1 MRASLFRTSVAALA
15 VLLCGCG
22 ASASSDLGAI
32 ERAKQSGRSVPLDDG
47 RTLFLRC
54 SGRGSPTVLLESGY
68 GGTSQAWYAVQPAL
82 ARTTRVC
89 SYDRAGLGFSDAGP
103 EPRDGASIARD
114 LDAALDAAQIEGPFI
129 VVGHSAGGLYGRLF
143 AARRAAEVQGLVLLD
158 PTVERRAP
166 QPSGDG
172 LDGLRRAARDCLAVS
187 ELKPQP
193 PLDDARWSGCVGPK
207 PDPWQAATVR
217 RPEAWRS
224 QISELDNLYG
234 RTSDQVFRIGA
245 VLRPIPTYV
254 ITASDTAA
262 SAPKY
267 GFDNPR
273 SALEMQHEI
282 IAGRSIEGSQ
292 QTVLSSHMIMFD
304 RPDVVIRAVEEMVR
318 ASRAG
323 RAPAHL
329 PPSET
334 GAPADDGAFNTP
346 EGDPLKAPDAPRA
359 APGIEP

>member
-1 MRASLFRTSVAALA
+1 MRASLFRTGVAALA
-15 VLLCGCG
+15 LLLGGCG

-32 ERAKQSGRSVPLDDG
+32 ERARQSGRSVALDDG

-54 SGRGSPTVLLESGY
+54 SGRGAPTVLLESGY
-68 GGTSQAWYAVQPAL
+68 GGTSQAWYAVQPAV
-82 ARTTRVC
+82 AKITRVC

-114 LDAALDAAQIEGPFI
+114 LDAALDAGGIEGPFI
-129 VVGHSAGGLYGRLF
+129 LVGHSAGGLYGRLF
-143 AARRAAEVQGLVLLD
+143 AARRAADVQGLVLLD
-158 PTVERRAP
+158 PTVERRAA

-172 LDGLRRAARDCLAVS
+172 LDGLRRAAHDCLAVA

-193 PLDDARWSGCVGPK
+193 PLNDARWSGCVGTN
-207 PDPWQAATVR
+207 PDPWAAVTVR
-217 RPEAWRS
+217 RPDAWRS
-224 QISELDNLYG
+224 QLSELDNLYG

-245 VLRPIPTYV
+245 VLRSIPTYV

-262 SAPKY
+262 AAPKY

-334 GAPADDGAFNTP
+334 GAPAGDGAFATP
-346 EGDPLKAPDAPRA
+346 EGDPLKAPDAPKA

>member
-1 MRASLFRTSVAALA
+1 MLASFIRTGVAALA
-15 VLLCGCG
+15 LLLVGCG
-22 ASASSDLGAI
+22 TSASSDFGAI
-32 ERAKQSGRSVPLDDG
+32 ARARQSGRSVPLDDG

-68 GGTSQAWYAVQPAL
+68 GGTSQAWYAVQPAV
-82 ARTTRVC
+82 AKTTRVC
-89 SYDRAGLGFSDAGP
+89 SYDRAGMGFSDAGP

-114 LDAALDAAQIEGPFI
+114 LDAALDAAGIEGPFI

-143 AARRAAEVQGLVLLD
+143 AARRAADVQGLVLLD
-158 PTVERRAP
+158 PTVERRAA

-172 LDGLRRAARDCLAVS
+172 LDGLRRAARNCLAVA

-193 PLDDARWSGCVGPK
+193 PLIDPRWSGCVGAN
-207 PDPWQAATVR
+207 PDPWAMATVR
-217 RPEAWRS
+217 RPEAWLS
-224 QISELDNLYG
+224 QLSELDNLYG

-262 SAPKY
+262 AAPKY
-267 GFDNPR
+267 GFDSPR

-282 IAGRSIEGSQ
+282 IAGRSVEGSQ

-304 RPDVVIRAVEEMVR
+304 RPDVVIRAIEEMVR
-318 ASRAG
+318 AGRAG

-334 GAPADDGAFNTP
+334 GAPGDGAFATP
-346 EGDPLKAPDAPRA
+346 EADPLKAPEAPKA
-359 APGIEP
+359 APGIDP